1 MMIDDERTEL
11 RRDVFPVEEA
21 TRAVDRAEE
30 LARPGEQG
38 GRRAE
43 IPAPAPAGRLARV
56 PGATADDAAYGIRR
70 ASSHAPVTRAAAEPG
85 TVTRRRAGAPRTRRG
100 PRIRVAVLLAVAAFA
115 LVLAAAAVVLVLL
128 VAS

>member
-85 TVTRRRAGAPRTRRG
+85 TVTRRAGAPRTRRG
-100 PRIRVAVLLAVAAFA
+100 PRIGVAVLLAVAAFA